1 MVWVPLGHACSQPRG
16 VHLALRSV
24 RSPSIRV
31 CLALLQV
38 DIGPSIQQMYQEEH
52 KQIKTLNN
60 KFFSFIDEVWFL
72 EQQNKLL
79 ETKQA
84 LL

>member
-1 MVWVPLGHACSQPRG
+1 M
-16 VHLALRSV
+16 
-24 RSPSIRV
+24 
-31 CLALLQV
+31 ALLQV
-38 DIGPSIQQMYQEEH
+38 DIGSSIQQMYQEEH

-60 KFFSFIDEVWFL
+60 KFVSFIDEVWFL